1 MENTE
6 YLGEQYKPQWG
17 KCDLNDFSKL
27 KIEDGKIFVKIY
39 QQDGSMQEMI
49 YKNTQENRLL
59 CSWIQIHDR
68 Y

>member
-1 MENTE
+1 MENFE
-6 YLGEQYKPQWG
+6 YTGEQLKPVWG

-27 KIEDGKIFVKIY
+27 KIEDDKIIVRLY
-39 QQDGSMQEMI
+39 NQDGTMSKMI